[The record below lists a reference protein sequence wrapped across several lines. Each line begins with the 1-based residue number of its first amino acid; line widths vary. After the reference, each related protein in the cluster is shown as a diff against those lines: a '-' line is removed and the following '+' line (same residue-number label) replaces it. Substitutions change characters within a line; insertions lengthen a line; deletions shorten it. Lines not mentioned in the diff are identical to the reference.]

1 VHGRR
6 LSEFRWR
13 IATELVFLKFI
24 VLLLDVLQLVVQV
37 RQANAKVWEL
47 LEEENRAVDAEMYRL
62 V

>member
-1 VHGRR
+1 
-6 LSEFRWR
+6 
-13 IATELVFLKFI
+13 VFLKFI